1 MIQYIV
7 DLLQSLG
14 ILILAICVLTI
25 SRKRFEKVKL

>member
-25 SRKRFEKVKL
+25 SRKDSRK

>member
-14 ILILAICVLTI
+14 ILILVICVLTI
-25 SRKRFEKVKL
+25 SRKDSRK

>member
-14 ILILAICVLTI
+14 ILILAICVLSI
-25 SRKRFEKVKL
+25 SRKERKK

>member
-14 ILILAICVLTI
+14 ILILGICVLTI
-25 SRKRFEKVKL
+25 SRKDSRK

>member
-14 ILILAICVLTI
+14 ILILTICVLTI
-25 SRKRFEKVKL
+25 SRKDSRK